1 MNLKQKFPNSSIDL
15 TNSLVR
21 HKYYTIRQFL
31 DDHGDSKENIV
42 KIARGVAEASQA
54 IKEAESEKEAP
65 KTLLDKLKSKLS
77 RSKTVSDKDIILAA
91 VKDYRSYMKE
101 TGWTRL

>member
-1 MNLKQKFPNSSIDL
+1 MNLKQKFPNSSINL

-31 DDHGDSKENIV
+31 DDNGDSKENIA
-42 KIARGVAEASQA
+42 KITRGVAEASQA
-54 IKEAESEKEAP
+54 IKEAKSEEAP